1 MEDVVNCTT
10 RTQPAEPAEHP
21 EPTQYRE
28 TTLRWV
34 HSMIHGSAGLSA
46 SQVGGKAWNLARLAD
61 AGALVPPWVVIPA
74 WVFDRFAA
82 AAVSSRGGAA
92 DSASALEILQ
102 ETPIPVGLTIA
113 VRDALDTAG
122 VHGEVA
128 VRSSA
133 VEEDGATASFAG
145 QFDSVLG
152 VHLTDEAE
160 DLWAAVRQVW
170 ASAYGQRAAAYRLHS
185 RAPSRGPSGMG
196 VVVQQLVSPSVSG
209 VAFTADP
216 VTGDPDVVVVSSVFG
231 LGDGLVSGELDADT
245 YRVRFRG
252 DRPVLVERTIATK
265 ERAVRSV
272 SGGGTALLP
281 VAIELRN
288 LPSLRDE
295 QALDVAREV
304 RRLADAL
311 GSPQDVEWALL
322 PPAEGGRPGGAFVAL
337 QARPI
342 TTPVSGAHLTSG
354 EPSSQPSPR
363 PGSATRLWENSNL
376 IESYGG
382 MTSPMTFSF
391 ARRAYEGVY
400 REFARTM
407 GVPRALLQTNRPLF
421 ASMLGYV
428 RGRVYYNLFNWYRT
442 LRLLPAY
449 SLNRA
454 FLDGMLGVDDS
465 TLEPPRRPPVPR
477 LEAVLR
483 AIVTLGRFALA
494 HVTLGTQIRR
504 FHRLVRSA
512 LSPLTADSLAPLEL
526 DQLVERYRKLEEGLL
541 TRWRTPIVN
550 DFFAMIYFGTLSR
563 LVKRWLPGAPDTLL
577 NDLLA
582 GQGGVASVEAVQE
595 FEALAERAARTPGLG
610 ALLDSATSDH
620 EVFQA
625 ITSDSRFQAIGG
637 RVQDYLAE
645 FGDRCGEELKLETV
659 TPREA
664 PWTLIGML
672 RGRLRAGAGT
682 GAGTG
687 AGSGTGAGAR
697 NGHPSSVR
705 AIGIRAEAEREVAIH
720 MRWWRKPVFHVVLRQ
735 TRARVRDRENLR
747 FERTRAFGA
756 VRRIVRALGSRLAE
770 AGHLECREDVFMLR
784 LEEVFA
790 FVEGTAV
797 TGDLAALVALRRRE
811 WERWRAEA
819 PPPDRFLTTGPPS
832 SSSATVPA
840 EQSSGES
847 FPDGLLKGVG
857 CSPGCVRAPVR
868 VVTRPTDASDLA
880 GAILVAERT
889 DPGWTLLFTSVE
901 GLLVQRGSLLSHS
914 AIVAREMGI
923 PCVVSIPG
931 LMDSV
936 SDGDVVDMDGT
947 TGVVVMA
954 VPAAAAGEES

>member
-1 MEDVVNCTT
+1 MIA
-10 RTQPAEPAEHP
+10 RP
-21 EPTQYRE
+21 
-28 TTLRWV
+28 WV
-34 HSMIHGSAGLSA
+34 HSMIHGGAGLSA

-61 AGALVPPWVVIPA
+61 AGAFVPPWVVIPA

-82 AAVSSRGGAA
+82 AAVRSRGGAA
-92 DSASALEILQ
+92 DCASALQILQ
-102 ETPIPVGLTIA
+102 ETPLPARLTTA
-113 VRDALDTAG
+113 VLAALDTAG
-122 VHGEVA
+122 VRGEVA

-133 VEEDGATASFAG
+133 VEEDGARASFAG
-145 QFDSVLG
+145 QFDSMLG
-152 VHLTDEAE
+152 VPLIGEAE
-160 DLWAAVRQVW
+160 AVWAAIRQVW
-170 ASAYGQRAAAYRLHS
+170 ASAYGQRAAGYRLHS
-185 RAPSRGPSGMG
+185 GAPSSGPSGMG

-216 VTGDPDVVVVSSVFG
+216 VTGDPDVVVVSCVFG

-245 YRVRFRG
+245 YHVRLRG
-252 DRPVLVERTIATK
+252 DRLALVERTIVTK
-265 ERAVRSV
+265 DRAVRSV

-281 VAIELRN
+281 VAIELRD
-288 LPSLRDE
+288 LPSLSDE
-295 QALDVAREV
+295 QAVAVAREA

-322 PPAEGGRPGGAFVAL
+322 PPAEGGRSGGPFVAL

-342 TTPVSGAHLTSG
+342 TTSVSNSVSSAHRTSREPSSR
-354 EPSSQPSPR
+354 EPSSQPSPQ

-407 GVPRALLQTNRPLF
+407 GVPRTLLQTNQPLL
-421 ASMLGYV
+421 ASMLGYI

-449 SLNRA
+449 SLNRK

-465 TLEPPRRPPVPR
+465 TLEPPRTPPVPR
-477 LEAVLR
+477 LEAGLR
-483 AIVTLGRFALA
+483 AIITFGRFALA
-494 HVTLGTQIRR
+494 HITLSTQIRR
-504 FHRLVRSA
+504 FHRRVGLA
-512 LSPLTADSLAPLEL
+512 LSPLTAVSLAPLEL
-526 DQLVERYRKLEEGLL
+526 DQLVERYRTLEEGLL
-541 TRWRTPIVN
+541 ARWRTPIVN
-550 DFFAMIYFGTLSR
+550 DFFAMIYFGLLSR

-582 GQGGVASVEAVQE
+582 GQGGVASVEAVQA
-595 FEALAERAARTPGLG
+595 FEALAVHAARTPGLG
-610 ALLDSATSDH
+610 AMLDSATSDR
-620 EVFQA
+620 EVFRA
-625 ITSDSRFQAIGG
+625 IMFDARFQAIA
-637 RVQDYLAE
+637 RCVQDYLAE

-664 PWTLIGML
+664 PWILIGML
-672 RGRLRAGAGT
+672 RSRLRAGAGT
-682 GAGTG
+682 G
-687 AGSGTGAGAR
+687 SGTGAGAG

-705 AIGIRAEAEREVAIH
+705 AIEIRAKAERRVAMH
-720 MRWWRKPVFHVVLRQ
+720 MRWWRKPVFHAVLRQ

-756 VRRIVRALGSRLAE
+756 VRRFVRALGSRLAE
-770 AGHLECREDVFMLR
+770 AGHLDCRDDVFMLR

-797 TGDLAALVALRRRE
+797 TGDLAALAALRRRE
-811 WERWRAEA
+811 WERWRGEA

-832 SSSATVPA
+832 SASAPAIVPA
-840 EQSSGES
+840 ERSSFAS
-847 FPDGLLKGVG
+847 SPDGLPKGMG
-857 CSPGCVRAPVR
+857 CSPGRVRAPVR
-868 VVTRPTDASDLA
+868 VVTDPSDASNLA
-880 GAILVAERT
+880 GPILVAERT

-936 SDGDVVDMDGT
+936 SDGDVVDMDGS
-947 TGVVVMA
+947 TGVVAMA
-954 VPAAAAGEES
+954 LPVGAAGEES